1 MAPGTSRSPGGAS
14 SWMEQ
19 EPVRG
24 GFPDP
29 ALLGLPGLQ
38 RLRAMAEGHA
48 PPPPIHH
55 LFGLRPVTIG
65 PAAVMFSI
73 PASPWLCSDARVFHP
88 GTAALAAD
96 AALGAS
102 VQVTLPAGAMVAT
115 SDLSFNFLRPASPD
129 SGHVIARARPI
140 DVGDSLGLA
149 EALVED
155 ADGHLLAHAT
165 TRCFVIRLPV
175 PTAPDDP
182 PTVPPVAHATPDPY
196 DRPAPEPGAGS
207 WGDHS
212 TVAVFEA
219 KRCGALPLAPC
230 SLLLGCRDPLATEGH
245 SGLSLPATGWLASPS
260 GTIYGGVL
268 ALFADIVLTGA
279 ATTVLGAGMICS
291 PLDLKV
297 QYLHPV
303 WPDGRLLRAT
313 AEVEH
318 HGHRFATATGGI
330 VDDHGTMVVRATSSF
345 VIVPGT
351 TWGSLTTVDDAP
363 GHEAAASPPAT
374 P

>member
-1 MAPGTSRSPGGAS
+1 MAQRTTRSPGQAS
-14 SWMEQ
+14 SWMDQ

-29 ALLGLPGLQ
+29 ALLALPGLQ
-38 RLRAMAEGHA
+38 RLRAMAEGRA

-65 PAAVMFSI
+65 PAGVTFSI

-102 VQVTLPAGAMVAT
+102 IQVTLPGGAMVAT

-140 DVGDSLGLA
+140 DVGESLGLA

-165 TRCFVIRLPV
+165 TRCFVMR
-175 PTAPDDP
+175 
-182 PTVPPVAHATPDPY
+182 PTVPASVGDPPAVPPVRYGTPDPY
-196 DRPAPEPGAGS
+196 QRPAPEPGAGA
-207 WGDHS
+207 WGDRS

-219 KRCGALPLAPC
+219 KRRGTLPLAPC
-230 SLLLGCRDPLATEGH
+230 SLLLGCRHPHATEGH

-260 GTIYGGVL
+260 GTVYGGVL

-279 ATTVLGAGMICS
+279 ATTVLGAGLICS

-297 QYLHPV
+297 QFLHRV

-313 AEVEH
+313 AAVEH
-318 HGHRFATATGGI
+318 HGHRFATATGRI
-330 VDDHGTMVVRATSSF
+330 VDDHGTMVARATSSF

-351 TWGSLTTVDDAP
+351 TWGSLTIADDAP
-363 GHEAAASPPAT
+363 AHEAAGSPPT
-374 P
+374 TR